1 MTYLDEVLENIVKK
15 EQQIIKDWNS
25 TSTCEGEFLVFTTL
39 EKELASDKDLHLST
53 RHKSKVGETHKE
65 GLEEVMNLINSDK
78 FKQDCNRAKEAINDF
93 CKTEGIPF
101 HYKISAE
108 KAKKEETPLGSFSK
122 RGRKIDYSVGKKES
136 QTVEKAPIFTYCKV
150 NKNALEALAL
160 RALHGHKKYEI
171 GDDWENFTRVPNG
184 DFEYSN
190 SQFRHALE
198 IGEDTEEEH
207 LVSAAWNAVSRLEI
221 YLRNKNQ

>member
-1 MTYLDEVLENIVKK
+1 L
-15 EQQIIKDWNS
+15 
-25 TSTCEGEFLVFTTL
+25 
-39 EKELASDKDLHLST
+39 DKDLHLST
-53 RHKSKVGETHKE
+53 RHKSVAGETHRE
-65 GLEEVMNLINSDK
+65 GLEEIVNLVNSNK
-78 FKQDCNRAKEAINDF
+78 FKQYCDRTKELIKDI
-93 CKTEGIPF
+93 CKNEGIPF
-101 HYKISAE
+101 HYENSAE
-108 KAKKEETPLGSFSK
+108 KTEKKELAV
-122 RGRKIDYSVGKKES
+122 DSVGKKES

-171 GDDWENFTRVPNG
+171 GNDWENFIRVPNG

-207 LVSAAWNAVSRLEI
+207 LISASWNAVSRLEI
-221 YLRNKNQ
+221 YLRNKNK